1 MKGQTGAVEF
11 SMTPEE
17 RAKAQALESDGDLAG
32 ALKVYREAYLKSDK
46 DEDAILGIAQSA
58 MMLDDLGIAM
68 EFFVKLLIV
77 NHENPW
83 GYLGRGM
90 IMMENARSTQALS
103 DIRKALKLDNPP
115 TEMRIDAA
123 AALNDYGF
131 SEEAI
136 EALMPLR
143 DTHYNDPDFRAEW
156 VFGLLVIGKSL

>member
-1 MKGQTGAVEF
+1 
-11 SMTPEE
+11 
-17 RAKAQALESDGDLAG
+17 
-32 ALKVYREAYLKSDK
+32 
-46 DEDAILGIAQSA
+46 
-58 MMLDDLGIAM
+58 
-68 EFFVKLLIV
+68 
-77 NHENPW
+77 
-83 GYLGRGM
+83 
-90 IMMENARSTQALS
+90 MMENARSTQALS

-156 VFGLLVIGKSL
+156 VFGLLVIGDMNNQDILYIISEELEKADSEDNPEPYYHLCNYARMYKTGRFTAVQELAKALLQTAPELTNRAHLLGLV